1 MSLSPDQIAWWNSRE
16 FNNANLVSVL
26 FRLICVDGLTDLTDF
41 LVILNA
47 ANGRTMAPI
56 VNGPSLRLV
65 DVYPISGWRVLKVM
79 LYPQMHQFRPSAKEG
94 DPAYIDS
101 YPVVTVRGWSR
112 YWSRCAFVWMSDP
125 NPNEEGGV

>member
-1 MSLSPDQIAWWNSRE
+1 MNSMNPDQIAWWNSRE

-26 FRLICVDGLTDLTDF
+26 FRLICVDGLTDS

-47 ANGRTMAPI
+47 ADGRPVAPI
-56 VNGPSLRLV
+56 VCGPAVRLV
-65 DVYPISGWRVLKVM
+65 DIFPISGWRVLKVM
-79 LYPQMHQFRPSAKEG
+79 LYPQMHQFRPAAKEG

-101 YPVVTVRGWSR
+101 YPVATVCG
-112 YWSRCAFVWMSDP
+112 WSRCAFVWVS

>member
-26 FRLICVDGLTDLTDF
+26 FRLICVDGLTDS

-47 ANGRTMAPI
+47 DDGRVVAPI
-56 VNGPSLRLV
+56 VPGPSLRLV
-65 DVYPISGWRVLKVM
+65 DVFPISGWRVLKVM
-79 LYPQMHQFRPSAKEG
+79 LAKEG
-94 DPAYIDS
+94 EPVHIDS
-101 YPVVTVRGWSR
+101 YPIATVCCWPH
-112 YWSRCAFVWMSDP
+112 CAIVWVS